1 MPADAELLLKFQAE
15 RSNGSFNLI
24 VQRHGPMVLRTCL
37 RRLGNTHDAEDAA
50 QETFAV
56 LARKAAEI
64 KGSLSGWL
72 HAVAVH
78 SANQIVRT
86 RVRRS
91 RREKELVHMNTRSGS
106 SPAVESDWKEE
117 IDCALVELPD
127 HLREAVI
134 LRYLEGLKHEEA
146 ASRTGCAVST
156 TAWRSEQGLHRLR
169 SILAR
174 RGVVL
179 SVGSLAALLLQ
190 EAEAMAAT
198 SSAVLATLTVS
209 TAGTTASGGSATG
222 SLGHLGA
229 WFKTPWI
236 AAMSATVAAAGVAT
250 SVVLWPGAT
259 PPPPVPL
266 FTRPAAVFDAG
277 KQGVRGHYFALNAR
291 HLATGN
297 TDRVI
302 QLWDVSKPREVASLG
317 GGPDDGAIALAFSP
331 TQNLLATAGDAGVVK
346 LWDLETREEVAALPA
361 QSRPSQIN
369 SLAFSPDGKLLASG
383 GWNRSIIVFDMTTRQ
398 QRYSLRIHAEGVMA
412 VRFSPDGKL
421 LASASWDGAIKI
433 WDADSG
439 QLLQTLTA
447 HPSGGWIG
455 LAFSPDGVLASGGLD
470 RQVKIWNW
478 AEGTVQTSLQGHT
491 DAACAVAWSPDGSL
505 LASGGKDGFAKL
517 WDVATGRLLANYQGG
532 DQVLQVQF
540 TPDGKSFVTAG
551 WNRSL
556 QLWTVAAQPPG

>member
-1 MPADAELLLKFQAE
+1 MPADAELLLKFHAE

-50 QETFAV
+50 QETFAI

-86 RVRRS
+86 RSRRT
-91 RREKELVHMNTRSGS
+91 RREKELAHMNTRTGS
-106 SPAVESDWKEE
+106 SPGIESDWKEE

-134 LRYLEGLKHEEA
+134 LRYLEGLRHEEV
-146 ASRTGCAVST
+146 ASRTGCPVST
-156 TAWRSEQGLHRLR
+156 TAWRSDQGLQRLR

-174 RGVVL
+174 RGVAL
-179 SVGSLAALLLQ
+179 SVGSLATLLLQ
-190 EAEAMAAT
+190 EAEALAAT
-198 SSAVLATLTVS
+198 SSAALAALTAS

-222 SLGHLGA
+222 SLGHVGA
-229 WFKTPWI
+229 LFKTPWI
-236 AAMSATVAAAGVAT
+236 ATLSATVAAAGVAA
-250 SVVLWPGAT
+250 SVALWPGTT
-259 PPPPVPL
+259 PPPPPL
-266 FTRPAAVFDAG
+266 FTRPAAIFDAG
-277 KQGVRGHYFALNAR
+277 KQGVRGHYFALNAKL
-291 HLATGN
+291 LATGN
-297 TDRVI
+297 TDRAI
-302 QLWDVSKPREVASLG
+302 QLWDVNKPREVVSLG

-346 LWDLETREEVAALPA
+346 LWDLETRQEVAALPA
-361 QSRPSQIN
+361 HPRPSQIN
-369 SLAFSPDGKLLASG
+369 SLAFSPDGTRMASG
-383 GWNRSIIVFDMTTRQ
+383 GWNATVILFDMATCQ
-398 QRYSLRIHAEGVMA
+398 QRHVLRGHANGVMA
-412 VRFSPDGKL
+412 VRFSPDGRL
-421 LASASWDGAIKI
+421 VASASWDGAIKI
-433 WDADSG
+433 WEADSG
-439 QLLQTLTA
+439 KLLQTLTA

-455 LAFSPDGVLASGGLD
+455 LAFSPDGVLASGGMD
-470 RQVKIWNW
+470 HCVKVWNW
-478 AEGTVQTSLQGHT
+478 ADGTVQTTLQGHS
-491 DAACAVAWSPDGSL
+491 DAVPAVCWSPDGSL

-517 WDVATGRLLANYQGG
+517 WDVATGRLLANYRGG

-556 QLWTVAAQPPG
+556 QLWTVAAQPPL